1 METEK
6 ALASDLQGRNAV
18 FFDFDGTVFDTVEG
32 ITKSIQ
38 HAIRKHGMDA
48 GLHELRCFAGP
59 PLVEK
64 FMEVYGVTEA
74 EGEQLVIDFRERYLP
89 IGVYESE
96 PFPGIHGLLTA
107 LRLAGK
113 TLGLATSKPQNLAEM
128 LLERAGLLACFD
140 VIAGSDPKLN
150 NNAKWEV
157 ITRAMEGCGTTPET
171 TVLIGDTKYDVAG
184 ALRCGIPCVGVRWGY
199 AEEGEMEE
207 AGVAAMVDTPE
218 ELLQL
223 LCGEAACPA
232 E

>member
-6 ALASDLQGRNAV
+6 TLASDLQRRNTV

-32 ITKSIQ
+32 ITKSIR

-48 GLHELRCFAGP
+48 ELHELRCFAGP

-74 EGEQLVIDFRERYLP
+74 EGEQLVADFRERYLP

-96 PFPGIHGLLTA
+96 PFPGIHELLNA

-113 TLGLATSKPQNLAEM
+113 TVGLATSKPQNLAEM
-128 LLERAGLLACFD
+128 LLERAGLLDCFD

>member
-6 ALASDLQGRNAV
+6 TLASDLQRRNAV

-32 ITKSIQ
+32 ITKSIR

-48 GLHELRCFAGP
+48 ELHELRCFAGP

-74 EGEQLVIDFRERYLP
+74 EGEQLVADFRERYLP

-96 PFPGIHGLLTA
+96 PFPGMHELLAA

-113 TLGLATSKPQNLAEM
+113 TVGLATSKPQNLAEM
-128 LLERAGLLACFD
+128 LLERAGLLDCFD

-157 ITRAMEGCGTTPET
+157 ITRAMEGCGATPET

-184 ALRCGIPCVGVRWGY
+184 ALRCGIPCVGVHWGY